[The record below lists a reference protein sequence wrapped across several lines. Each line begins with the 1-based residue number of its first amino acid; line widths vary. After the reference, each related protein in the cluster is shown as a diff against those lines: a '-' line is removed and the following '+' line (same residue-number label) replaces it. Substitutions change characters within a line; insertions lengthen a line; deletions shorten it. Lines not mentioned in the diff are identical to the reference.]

1 MKVKGLFL
9 LIFFFLCS
17 CSPLLQ
23 PGFETPVVT
32 LSSFKVLPGS
42 ELVPSFEIGLHV
54 VNPNRTALKLQGL
67 SYEVELE
74 GHQVLYGVASQLP
87 AIAAYGEGDV
97 VLQARPDL
105 FSTIRLFTDL
115 MNQPRETFGFNF
127 NAQLDIGSFFPKI
140 RVTES
145 GNISLV
151 AGQGSEL

>member
-1 MKVKGLFL
+1 MKIKSPVLLFL
-9 LIFFFLCS
+9 LFFACS

-32 LSSFKVLPGS
+32 LSSFRVLPGNDI
-42 ELVPSFEIGLHV
+42 VPTFEIGLHV
-54 VNPNRTALKLQGL
+54 ANPNRVALKLQGL

-87 AIAAYGEGDV
+87 EIKAYGEGDV

-115 MNQPRETFGFNF
+115 MSQPRDNVGFNF
-127 NAQLDIGSFFPKI
+127 NALLDVGTFFPKI
-140 RVTES
+140 KVTKS
-145 GNISLV
+145 GEISLV
-151 AGQGSEL
+151 GGKR